1 MSKPHNFLSQL
12 TGLFAT
18 PSAQNPSGVMV
29 EAAYRHHGLDAR
41 YITCDVSPENLG
53 DAVRG
58 ARAMGWLGFNC
69 SKPHKVSVIAHLDAL
84 AESAAVIGAVNCVVN
99 RAGRLIGENTDGK
112 GFIASLRTVAEL
124 AGKRMVLLGA
134 GGAARAIAVE
144 AAIAGVAAITIV
156 NRTPARGEDVVALVN
171 DKTQARADLVVW
183 NGAFRVPEDTEI
195 LVNATSIGLFPDV
208 DAKTDLDWPA
218 LRPGVIV
225 ADVIANPPHSAFLR
239 AAAARGCRTL
249 DGLGMIVN
257 QAVIGIALWTGVDA
271 DPAVMRR
278 KLEELF
284 G

>member
-12 TGLFAT
+12 TGCFST
-18 PSAQNPSGVMV
+18 PCAENPTVAMV

-41 YITCDVSPENLG
+41 YINCDVSPENLG

-58 ARAMGWLGFNC
+58 ARAMGWLGFNL
-69 SKPHKVSVIAHLDAL
+69 SIPHKVAVLAYLDEV

-112 GFIASLRTVAEL
+112 GFIASLRTVVDL
-124 AGKRMVLLGA
+124 KGKRIVLLGA

-144 AAIAGVAAITIV
+144 AAMAGVSAITIV
-156 NRTPARGEDVVALVN
+156 NRTHSRGEALVALVN
-171 DKTQARADLVVW
+171 DKTEAHADLVV
-183 NGAFRVPEDTEI
+183 GSGPYRVPDDAEI

-208 DAKTDLDWPA
+208 DAKPDLDWQS
-218 LRPGVIV
+218 LRSGVIV
-225 ADVIANPPHSAFLR
+225 ADVIPNPPRSALLR

-249 DGLGMIVN
+249 DGMGMLVN

-278 KLEELF
+278 KLDDLF
-284 G
+284 A